1 MKLSFCLEMLYTELS
16 FVDRLVAA
24 KKDGI
29 NLIEFWDWRNKDLE
43 EPREQMMRLNMKVS
57 NISGN
62 RNFGMIDP
70 KERTSFLREVR
81 ETGAVAQSLGC
92 RTLML
97 LVQSLESDGGGRL
110 PSIKL
115 SDHEIEQNIIACGKE
130 VGKIADEL
138 NLNIV
143 IEPLN
148 IQLDHPRYVLHSSSQ
163 AFKII
168 KAIDHPHVKLLYDIY
183 HMAMQ
188 DENIL
193 DDIEK
198 NIDFIGYFHV
208 ADKPGRMEPG
218 TGEIDYA
225 SVFDLL
231 KRLNYQGTVG
241 FELMPSQGNS
251 QRAVRKIMESF
262 S

>member
-1 MKLSFCLEMLYTELS
+1 MKLSFCLEMLYTELP
-16 FVDRLVAA
+16 FVDRLAVA
-24 KKDGI
+24 KQDGI

-43 EPREQMMRLNMKVS
+43 ALREQMVQLNMKVS

-62 RNFGMIDP
+62 RNYGMIDA
-70 KERTSFLREVR
+70 KERASFLSEVR
-81 ETGAVAQSLGC
+81 ETGAVAKSLGC

-110 PSIKL
+110 PSVKL
-115 SDHEIEQNIIACGKE
+115 SDQEIEQNIITAGKE

-148 IQLDHPRYVLHSSSQ
+148 IQLDHPRYALHSSRK
-163 AFKII
+163 AFEII
-168 KAIDHPHVKLLYDIY
+168 KMIDHPHVKLLYDIY

-198 NIDFIGYFHV
+198 NISDIGYFHV

-225 SVFDLL
+225 EIFNVL

-241 FELMPSQGNS
+241 FEFMPFEGKS
-251 QRAVRKIMESF
+251 QRAVKRIMELF
-262 S
+262 F